1 MRGLR
6 SADTFEYGRRGA
18 MGWAQEHVLVC
29 AVGAVC
35 GWLVVIYA
43 VFSAVLTVRWRRP
56 RPKLFG

>member
-35 GWLVVIYA
+35 GWLFVIYA
-43 VFSAVLTVRWRRP
+43 VFSAVLTVR
-56 RPKLFG
+56 